1 MTESAGGGWSAACRT
16 WLWNE
21 VNVDIRTISENAT
34 VVSRD
39 GTAIAF
45 SRLGQGPPLILVDG
59 AFCFRDN
66 GPTPKLAPLLAQRFT
81 VFAYDRRGRGE
92 SADTAP
98 YSVERE
104 VEDLATL
111 MGAAGGSA
119 FVFGMSSGA
128 GIVLRAGASDMR
140 VKRIALYEPPF
151 VADDNDS
158 PRRFDRETGDLQRLA
173 AAGRRGEAVM
183 YYMTEVFG
191 APKLAIYGMRAV
203 MRRAW
208 RKNESVAHTL
218 PYDLAIL
225 DDWSVL
231 TAGSAITM
239 PTLVVGGAK
248 SPPVLQ
254 RAVST
259 VCEAV
264 PHAQRK
270 MLAGQNHN
278 VSMEVLAPVLEEFFL
293 AE

>member
-111 MGAAGGSA
+111 MDAAGGSA